1 MALLDLFATFFKIG
15 LFSFGGG
22 YGMIRMI
29 QDELQRHGWLSPAQ
43 FIDIIAI
50 AEMTPGPIAV
60 NSATFVGYR
69 VAGFLGALAAT
80 VGVAL
85 PSMLLIFFVSGF
97 FFRYR
102 AHPLQRS
109 VFRCIRPAVTALIAA
124 AAIGVAQTAFLRE
137 NVMETHQTG
146 SAAAA
151 GGAEDNLPGALLS
164 MIQPVP
170 IVLFGLFLFLL
181 LRKKLHPVLL
191 IGIAAATG
199 ITVYWLAPLLWP
211 GTGAWL

>member
-1 MALLDLFATFFKIG
+1 MALLDLFAAFFQIG

-29 QDELQRHGWLSPAQ
+29 QDELQRHGWLTPAQ

-60 NSATFVGYR
+60 NTATFVGYR
-69 VAGFLGALAAT
+69 VEGLPGALAAT

-102 AHPLQRS
+102 NHPLQRS
-109 VFRCIRPAVTALIAA
+109 VFRCIRPAVTALIGAA
-124 AAIGVAQTAFLRE
+124 TVGVART
-137 NVMETHQTG
+137 
-146 SAAAA
+146 
-151 GGAEDNLPGALLS
+151 ALLHES
-164 MIQPVP
+164 DPAAVGMDGTGMADALRGWFIDLLSKVQPVP
-170 IVLFGLFLFLL
+170 VILFGVFLYLL
-181 LRKKLHPVLL
+181 LRRKLHPILL

-199 ITVYWLAPLLWP
+199 IAVYWLVPALWP
-211 GTGAWL
+211 GAGAWL